1 MLWHSCLQATSP
13 AESELT
19 RALVLL
25 LKFDYALQSNSFA
38 AGWQSVVRRG
48 GTATSLSIPGH
59 YRTEDCL
66 PHAMNVLRSEGFDI
80 CMCHMGNIFPEL
92 KQMTIGRRC
101 VTEASNP
108 SLYDSCKDCHDAI
121 LLQLHFDCLLSKVR
135 VCSSSLPAQPTS
147 FV

>member
-1 MLWHSCLQATSP
+1 MLWHSRLQATSP

-19 RALVLL
+19 QALVLL
-25 LKFDYALQSNSFA
+25 FKFDYALRSNSFA
-38 AGWQSVVRRG
+38 AGWQFVVRRG

-66 PHAMNVLRSEGFDI
+66 QHAMDVLISKGLDI
-80 CMCHMGNIFPEL
+80 CLCHMGNIFTNL

-108 SLYDSCKDCHDAI
+108 LLYDSCKECHDAI
-121 LLQLHFDCLLSKVR
+121 LLELRFDCLLSEVK